1 MNPKKENNLIAID
14 IAKRTLRVQ
23 TPKSGFDLPYN
34 ANGLRRLKR
43 EVDHW
48 EKPLVV
54 CEASGGYER
63 KLVQQL
69 HEWEVAVSLV
79 NPALVRSFAKSEGL
93 KAKNDP
99 IDAKMLMKFAQQKKL
114 RPTPAPSPIQEQMA
128 ALLDRRTQLSASLT
142 REKNR
147 LEKEPEY
154 TRDLIEQ
161 SIAFLEGQIDEVD
174 RRIKAMSSEDPNHDQ
189 DCQRLVQ
196 IKGVGELTANT
207 VLTYLPEIRT
217 LSRNQ
222 LVALAGLAPYDHDSG
237 EKEGRR
243 FIQGGRAKVRRC
255 LFNAAR
261 SAATHNPHIRDYVA
275 GLTARG
281 KPYRCAIVAAMR
293 KILICMQSSLKN
305 PNFSLA

>member
-1 MNPKKENNLIAID
+1 MNPTKYDLIAID

-23 TPKSGFDLPYN
+23 TSKSGFDLPYN
-34 ANGLRRLKR
+34 ATGLDRLKH
-43 EVDHW
+43 ELSSW
-48 EKPLVV
+48 ERPLVV

-63 KLVQQL
+63 KLVHHL
-69 HEWEVAVSLV
+69 HAWEVAVSVV
-79 NPALVRSFAKSEGL
+79 NPALVRSFVKSEGL

-99 IDAKMLMKFAQQKKL
+99 IDAKMLMKFAEQKKL
-114 RPTPAPSPIQEQMA
+114 RPTPAPSPIHEQMA
-128 ALLDRRTQLSASLT
+128 ALLDRRAQLSGNLT

-154 TRDLIEQ
+154 TRDFIEQ
-161 SIAFLEGQIDEVD
+161 SIAFIEGQIAEVD
-174 RRIKAMSSEDPNHDQ
+174 RRITELNQQDPEHHQ

-217 LSRNQ
+217 VSRNQ
-222 LVALAGLAPYDHDSG
+222 LVALAGLAPYDNDSG
-237 EKEGRR
+237 DKQGRR
-243 FIQGGRAKVRRC
+243 YIQGGRAKIRRC

-261 SAATHNPHIRDYVA
+261 SAARHNPHIRDYVA

-281 KPYRCAIVAAMR
+281 KPYRSAIVAAMR
-293 KILICMQSSLKN
+293 KILICMQSMLKN
-305 PNFSLA
+305 PHFALA

>member
-1 MNPKKENNLIAID
+1 MNPIKNDLIAID

-23 TPKSGFDLPYN
+23 SARSGLDLPYN
-34 ANGLRRLKR
+34 ATGLDRLKR
-43 EVDHW
+43 ELDSW
-48 EKPLVV
+48 ERPQVV

-63 KLVQQL
+63 KLVYQL
-69 HEWEVAVSLV
+69 HEWEVAVSVV

-93 KAKNDP
+93 KAKSDP
-99 IDAKMLMKFAQQKKL
+99 IDAKLLMKFARQKKL

-128 ALLDRRTQLSASLT
+128 ALLDRRAQLSGSLT

-147 LEKEPEY
+147 LEKEPEH

-161 SIAFLEGQIDEVD
+161 SIAFIEGQIAEVD
-174 RRIKAMSSEDPNHDQ
+174 KRVSDLSHEDPEHEQ
-189 DCQRLVQ
+189 DCRRLEE
-196 IKGVGELTANT
+196 IKGVGELTSNT

-217 LSRNQ
+217 VCRNQ
-222 LVALAGLAPYDHDSG
+222 LVALAGLAPYDNDSG
-237 EKEGRR
+237 EKQGRR
-243 FIQGGRAKVRRC
+243 FIQGGRAKIRRC

-261 SAATHNPHIRDYVA
+261 SAARHNPHIRDYVA
-275 GLTARG
+275 RLIARG

-293 KILICMQSSLKN
+293 KILICMQSALKN